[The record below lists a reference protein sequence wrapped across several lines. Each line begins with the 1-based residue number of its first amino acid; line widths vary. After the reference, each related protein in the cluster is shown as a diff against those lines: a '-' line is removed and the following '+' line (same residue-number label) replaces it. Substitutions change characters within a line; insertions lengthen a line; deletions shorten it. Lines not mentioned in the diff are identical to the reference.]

1 MGLTMFM
8 MLTSAQRGAVILKDV
23 LGHSL
28 TEIAEILEISLASV
42 KGALHR
48 GRASLRK
55 LAQDVGESAPP
66 LDRSEANLLEGYVR
80 HFAAHEFYKLRE
92 LLARDVRLDVVGIS
106 QSRGANQVGC
116 YFHRYSGIEDW
127 RPRVG
132 SVEGRLAILVFNPHD
147 PSGAPS
153 YFIFIDCVN
162 GEIVRI
168 RDYRHARY
176 VMADAEFAVLPCPAI
191 I

>member
-1 MGLTMFM
+1 MFM
-8 MLTSAQRGAVILKDV
+8 RLTSAQRGAVILKDV

-66 LDRSEANLLEGYVR
+66 LDRSEINLLEGYVR
-80 HFAAHEFYKLRE
+80 HFAAHEFDQLRE
-92 LLARDVRLDVVGIS
+92 LLARDVRLDVVGMS
-106 QSRGANQVGC
+106 QSRGGKQVGC
-116 YFHRYSGIEDW
+116 YFHRYSVVEDW

-132 SVEGRLAILVFNPHD
+132 LVEGRLAILVFNPHD

-153 YFIFIDCVN
+153 YFILIDWVN

-176 VMADAEFAVLPCPAI
+176 VMADTEFAVLPCPAI